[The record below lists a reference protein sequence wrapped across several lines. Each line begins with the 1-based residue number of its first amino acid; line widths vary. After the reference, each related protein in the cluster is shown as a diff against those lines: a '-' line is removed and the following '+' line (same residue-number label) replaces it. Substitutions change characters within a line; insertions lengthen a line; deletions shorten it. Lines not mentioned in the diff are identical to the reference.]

1 MNVAI
6 LALLIPIIAIVGGYI
21 VKIIQLQSQSG
32 QGLSGEDKKR
42 LDLLVAQ
49 NTEMKER
56 VENLETIITSLD
68 KELLALQPTQLNN
81 YQIQKKVEELANK
94 LEAK

>member
-1 MNVAI
+1 MGTEVIIFIIPIVAI
-6 LALLIPIIAIVGGYI
+6 IGAYI
-21 VKIIQLQSQSG
+21 VKIIKIRSESN
-32 QGLSGEDKKR
+32 QGLSSEDKKR
-42 LDLLVAQ
+42 LDMLVAQ
-49 NTEMKER
+49 NADMQER